1 MCKFGTVLDKMMLDL
16 DLKSEQGLARER
28 EEERR
33 AFEVESMA
41 RVNILGS

>member
-1 MCKFGTVLDKMMLDL
+1 MMLDQN
-16 DLKSEQGLARER
+16 LKSEPGLARER

-41 RVNILGS
+41 RVII